1 VKRKQI
7 RWFTIGFLVVLALA
21 WTGYASSRPE
31 IIEMR
36 TCAGVK
42 EWATSFDAQAWTFAF
57 SSSDRFIY
65 CVVKVRVPCDASRSS
80 YSAELQWYTPA
91 GDLYRTQEYKELDN
105 CSVWSLS
112 GAIPVAGTQAA
123 DMPGQW
129 KVVFS
134 MKYGPR
140 RSISFTLEGDRSE
153 PVPSPAKIAGSPGS
167 PLLDNPSVS
176 AEGTW
181 KLRQYTLSVVDSIKF
196 QFAYGVAHVTLILNR
211 PNSDDWV
218 IVEDVAVDTG
228 AFESVLPMAVI
239 TELGVDPKSGEK
251 IEFHG
256 VVGTDV
262 GWEHEVRIGV
272 ILLGGGEDMD
282 GYILG
287 KGNEPFLFTVPIIFY
302 GDEDSNS
309 ASKLLGRSGVLSRL
323 NLVFGERVLEIVVPN
338 D

>member
-1 VKRKQI
+1 M
-7 RWFTIGFLVVLALA
+7 VLTLA

-36 TCAGVK
+36 TCTEVK
-42 EWATSFDAQAWTFAF
+42 EWATSFDAQAWTFLF
-57 SSSDRFIY
+57 SSSARFIY
-65 CVVKVRVPCDASRSS
+65 CVVKVRIPCDASRHS
-80 YSAELQWYTPA
+80 YSAELEWYTPG
-91 GDLYRTQEYKELDN
+91 GDLYRTQEYKELDR
-105 CSVWSLS
+105 CSVWSLAGS
-112 GAIPVAGTQAA
+112 IPVAGTQAA
-123 DMPGQW
+123 GIPGQW

-140 RSISFTLEGDRSE
+140 KTIFFTLGTDRSE
-153 PVPSPAKIAGSPGS
+153 PVPSPPKTAGAPGS
-167 PLLDNPSVS
+167 PLLDKPNLST
-176 AEGTW
+176 EGTW
-181 KLRQYTLSVVDSIKF
+181 QLGQYALSVVDSIKF

-218 IVEDVAVDTG
+218 IIEDVAVDTG
-228 AFESVLPMAVI
+228 AFKSVLPMAVI

-251 IEFHG
+251 IEFRG
-256 VVGTDV
+256 VVGSDV
-262 GWEHEVRIGV
+262 GWEHEVTIGV
-272 ILLGGGEDMD
+272 ILLGGGEDAD

-309 ASKLLGRSGVLSRL
+309 VSKLLGRSGVLSRL
-323 NLVFGERVLEIVVPN
+323 NLVFGERMLEIVVPN

>member
-1 VKRKQI
+1 M
-7 RWFTIGFLVVLALA
+7 WWCTIGLLVVLTLA

-36 TCAGVK
+36 TCTEVK
-42 EWATSFDAQAWTFAF
+42 EWATSIDAQAWTFLF
-57 SSSDRFIY
+57 SSSARFIY
-65 CVVKVRVPCDASRSS
+65 CVVKVRVPCDASRQS
-80 YSAELQWYTPA
+80 YSAELEWYTPG
-91 GDLYRTQEYKELDN
+91 GDLYRTQEYKELDR
-105 CSVWSLS
+105 CSVWSLA
-112 GAIPVAGTQAA
+112 GPIPVAGTQAA
-123 DMPGQW
+123 GIPGQW

-140 RSISFTLEGDRSE
+140 KTIFFTLGTDRSE
-153 PVPSPAKIAGSPGS
+153 PVPSPPKTADSPGS
-167 PLLDNPSVS
+167 PLLDKPNLST
-176 AEGTW
+176 EGTW
-181 KLRQYTLSVVDSIKF
+181 QLGQYALSVVDSIKF

-218 IVEDVAVDTG
+218 IIEDVAVDTG
-228 AFESVLPMAVI
+228 AFKSVLPMAVI

-251 IEFHG
+251 IEFRG
-256 VVGTDV
+256 VVGSDV
-262 GWEHEVRIGV
+262 GWEHEVTIGV
-272 ILLGGGEDMD
+272 ILLGGGEDAD

-309 ASKLLGRSGVLSRL
+309 VSKLLGRSGVLSRL
-323 NLVFGERVLEIVVPN
+323 NLIFGERMLEIVVPN

>member
-1 VKRKQI
+1 M
-7 RWFTIGFLVVLALA
+7 WWCTIGLLVVLTLA

-31 IIEMR
+31 IIEIR
-36 TCAGVK
+36 TCTQVK
-42 EWATSFDAQAWTFAF
+42 EWATSFDAQAWTFLF
-57 SSSDRFIY
+57 SSSVRSIY
-65 CVVKVRVPCDASRSS
+65 CVVKVRVPCGASRRS
-80 YSAELQWYTPA
+80 YSAELEWYTPE
-91 GDLYRTQEYKELDN
+91 GDLYRTQEYKELDR
-105 CSVWSLS
+105 CSVWSLAGS
-112 GAIPVAGTQAA
+112 IPVAGTEVAG
-123 DMPGQW
+123 MPGQW

-140 RSISFTLEGDRSE
+140 RTIFFTLGTDRSE
-153 PVPSPAKIAGSPGS
+153 PVPSPPKTAGSPGS
-167 PLLDNPSVS
+167 PLLDNTNLS

-181 KLRQYTLSVVDSIKF
+181 QLGQYALSVVDSIKF

-218 IVEDVAVDTG
+218 IIEDVAVDTG
-228 AFESVLPMAVI
+228 AFKSVLPMAVI

-251 IEFHG
+251 IEFRG
-256 VVGTDV
+256 VVGSDV
-262 GWEHEVRIGV
+262 GWEHEVTIGV
-272 ILLGGGEDMD
+272 ILLGGGEDAD

-323 NLVFGERVLEIVVPN
+323 NLVFGERMLEIVVRN